1 MKRITITLS
10 EKELD
15 NIIDCVST
23 QWVKVVDALRSDS
36 WIHREELAS
45 QSKELL
51 TIKNKL
57 EISKLLR
64 LDNLNSKE

>member
-23 QWVKVVDALRSDS
+23 QWMKVVETLRSDS
-36 WIHREELAS
+36 WEHREELVS